1 MKKIAILFFL
11 LFVTTAAFSQKV
23 VYHSTKYIQNGVE
36 SAMNPVDY
44 TFEFKGNDI
53 FVHAIPGYPPFHYRY
68 DHHENGNAVYY
79 QMATEY
85 SNMTLVKNTDSWLVI
100 NPDKSVINAG
110 SRTLNSSTVTVYKK
124 GSGSR
129 AIGDMYE

>member
-1 MKKIAILFFL
+1 MKKSAILFFL
-11 LFVTTAAFSQKV
+11 LFVTTAVFAQKV

-36 SAMNPVDY
+36 SAMNPADY
-44 TFEFKGNDI
+44 TVDFRGNDV
-53 FVHAIPGYPPFHYRY
+53 FLYLVPTFSVHYRY

-85 SNMTLVKNTDSWLVI
+85 SNMTLVKNTDSWLVV
-100 NPDKSVINAG
+100 NSDKSVINAG
-110 SRTLNSSTVTVYKK
+110 SRTRNSSSVTVYKK

>member
-1 MKKIAILFFL
+1 MRKIVILFFL

-23 VYHSTKYIQNGVE
+23 VYHTTKHIQNGVE
-36 SAMNPVDY
+36 SVANPVDF

-53 FVHAIPGYPPFHYRY
+53 FVHAIPGYPPFRYRY

-85 SNMTLVKNTDSWLVI
+85 TNMTLVKVTSGWLVV
-100 NPDKSVINAG
+100 NPDKSVINEG
-110 SRTLNSSTVTVYKK
+110 SSGLGLTSVTVYKK

-129 AIGDMYE
+129 VIGDMYE

>member
-1 MKKIAILFFL
+1 MRKIVILFFL

-36 SAMNPVDY
+36 SAMNPTDY
-44 TFEFKGNDI
+44 TVDFRGNDV
-53 FVHAIPGYPPFHYRY
+53 FLYLGPTFSVHYRY

-100 NPDKSVINAG
+100 NPDKSVINDG
-110 SRTLNSSTVTVYKK
+110 FRTRNSITVTVYKK